1 MKINQVK
8 PDFPIFKQQVNG
20 QPLVYLD
27 SAATSQKP
35 QVVIDAISH
44 YYQTANANV
53 HRGVHTLSDK
63 STLAWTESRQTIAQ
77 FFGAKPNELI
87 VTRNTTEAINGV
99 AYGWALDHLKPGQVV
114 MVSML
119 EHHSNLVTWQEM
131 CRRTGALIKLIP
143 VTPVGELDLDWY
155 GHNIDQQVKLVA
167 LSHVSNALGCLTDLD
182 KVSKLARKVG
192 ARILIDGAQSA
203 PHMPIDFDKL
213 DIDFLAFSG
222 HKMLGPMGIGGLLVK
237 QELLDSHQ
245 MKPWLFGG
253 GMIASVSPEKATFQ
267 DNSADRFTAG
277 TPDVASLVGLATAC
291 QYLSQI
297 GMQNVFNHDQ
307 TLVEYALE
315 QLGQIKEVQIVGPKT
330 NRVGSVAFLYKDVHA
345 HDVAQILDSQ
355 GIAVRS
361 GHHCTMPLHTHFGW
375 SATIRASFNVY
386 NTKTDINALMAG
398 LAKVKA
404 VFGK

>member
-1 MKINQVK
+1 MGVRKMKINQVK

-131 CRRTGALIKLIP
+131 CRRTGALIKL
-143 VTPVGELDLDWY
+143 
-155 GHNIDQQVKLVA
+155 
-167 LSHVSNALGCLTDLD
+167 
-182 KVSKLARKVG
+182 
-192 ARILIDGAQSA
+192 
-203 PHMPIDFDKL
+203 
-213 DIDFLAFSG
+213 
-222 HKMLGPMGIGGLLVK
+222 
-237 QELLDSHQ
+237 
-245 MKPWLFGG
+245 
-253 GMIASVSPEKATFQ
+253 
-267 DNSADRFTAG
+267 
-277 TPDVASLVGLATAC
+277 
-291 QYLSQI
+291 
-297 GMQNVFNHDQ
+297 
-307 TLVEYALE
+307 
-315 QLGQIKEVQIVGPKT
+315 
-330 NRVGSVAFLYKDVHA
+330 
-345 HDVAQILDSQ
+345 
-355 GIAVRS
+355 
-361 GHHCTMPLHTHFGW
+361 
-375 SATIRASFNVY
+375 
-386 NTKTDINALMAG
+386 
-398 LAKVKA
+398 
-404 VFGK
+404 